1 MQTNP
6 EFWGVDSL
14 SWMPR
19 RWITTQAPP
28 QVCVGRETLLPDT
41 NVWYMPWAIDQHV
54 CPGKRYSQVEI
65 VAVLARIFGEYRVTP
80 TREMEETKDEA
91 RDRVVKIAME
101 TQSKALLNEMR
112 SPDKVGLIWV
122 KRKP

>member
-1 MQTNP
+1 
-6 EFWGVDSL
+6 
-14 SWMPR
+14 
-19 RWITTQAPP
+19 
-28 QVCVGRETLLPDT
+28 
-41 NVWYMPWAIDQHV
+41 MPWAIDQHV